1 MRWRQKNKP
10 FTTQRAPGPLPLPHP
25 SVITSWAHSKQLCG
39 HTPGTVHLAGW
50 APSLRAQ
57 HFLVGPGCWSP
68 RAAIPA
74 IPRRTRT
81 PGRERTRGHQ
91 PPLPRRGPW
100 CTLSARPQPPLA
112 PARLCAPGSARP
124 GKSTARSLSASTL
137 QELGPKARTGGPGA
151 SREAGPAGPPR
162 SGARRR
168 RLCQGPVQVGRGA
181 ASCPGPAGGG
191 TERESSGNQTPAGA
205 WRARPRRGSYL

>member
-1 MRWRQKNKP
+1 MSWRQKNKP

-81 PGRERTRGHQ
+81 PGARGHGGAS
-91 PPLPRRGPW
+91 P
-100 CTLSARPQPPLA
+100 TA
-112 PARLCAPGSARP
+112 PARPAAHPKGTPPASPGAR
-124 GKSTARSLSASTL
+124 AALRSRQRPPWQKHGPKFVRTTL

-151 SREAGPAGPPR
+151 SREAGPAGPPG

-181 ASCPGPAGGG
+181 ASCPGPTGGG